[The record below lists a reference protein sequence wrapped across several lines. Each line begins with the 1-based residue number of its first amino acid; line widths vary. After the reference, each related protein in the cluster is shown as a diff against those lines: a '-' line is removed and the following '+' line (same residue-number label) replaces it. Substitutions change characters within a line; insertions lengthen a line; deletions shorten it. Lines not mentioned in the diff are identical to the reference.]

1 MHCCEMLNCMMLNK
15 ILFKNNYRNKQMW
28 NLNLTHRKKLAS
40 KKMQGQKYKGVKAK
54 NIHIAY
60 LNQYIRSFGS
70 ETSHSCKILRCAL
83 RHLFIEQ
90 LKDSEGKG
98 TVMRICWKKGQRGLS
113 EFVSYLVQSPLFCVC
128 VISLASKTS
137 LLLQAEYRIK
147 QKQFLNSN
155 PYLKQSV

>member
-1 MHCCEMLNCMMLNK
+1 
-15 ILFKNNYRNKQMW
+15 MW

-54 NIHIAY
+54 NIHIAH
-60 LNQYIRSFGS
+60 LNQHIRSFGS
-70 ETSHSCKILRCAL
+70 ETSHSCKILRCAF

-98 TVMRICWKKGQRGLS
+98 TVMRICWKKGQGVCLS
-113 EFVSYLVQSPLFCVC
+113 LSATLSKVLFFAFDSS

-147 QKQFLNSN
+147 QNQLLNSN
-155 PYLKQSV
+155 PYPKQSV

>member
-1 MHCCEMLNCMMLNK
+1 
-15 ILFKNNYRNKQMW
+15 MW

-70 ETSHSCKILRCAL
+70 ETSHSCKILRCAF

>member
-1 MHCCEMLNCMMLNK
+1 
-15 ILFKNNYRNKQMW
+15 MW

-54 NIHIAY
+54 NIHIAH
-60 LNQYIRSFGS
+60 LNQHIRSFGS
-70 ETSHSCKILRCAL
+70 ETSHSCKILRSAF

>member
-1 MHCCEMLNCMMLNK
+1 M
-15 ILFKNNYRNKQMW
+15 IKQIW

-54 NIHIAY
+54 NIHIAH
-60 LNQYIRSFGS
+60 LNQHIRSFGS
-70 ETSHSCKILRCAL
+70 ETSHSCKILRCAF

-113 EFVSYLVQSPLFCVC
+113 EFVSYLVQSPLFAFDCS

-147 QKQFLNSN
+147 QNQLLNSN

>member
-1 MHCCEMLNCMMLNK
+1 
-15 ILFKNNYRNKQMW
+15 MW

-54 NIHIAY
+54 NIHIAH
-60 LNQYIRSFGS
+60 LNQHIRSFGS
-70 ETSHSCKILRCAL
+70 ETSHSCKILRCTF

-147 QKQFLNSN
+147 QKQLLNSN

>member
-1 MHCCEMLNCMMLNK
+1 
-15 ILFKNNYRNKQMW
+15 MW

-60 LNQYIRSFGS
+60 LNQHIRSFGS
-70 ETSHSCKILRCAL
+70 ETSHSCKILRCAF
-83 RHLFIEQ
+83 RHLFIKQ

>member
-1 MHCCEMLNCMMLNK
+1 
-15 ILFKNNYRNKQMW
+15 MW

-70 ETSHSCKILRCAL
+70 ETSHSCKILRCAF

-147 QKQFLNSN
+147 QKQLLNSN